1 MTKLSEPEAEAL
13 ARSLTDRIFEMVRER
28 YTRRDVAEAVSAAL
42 VELRSAETDEETI
55 EILAEEPDSRIR
67 LKVATNPAAPV
78 HVLEELAKDVDP
90 AVRLLVAASRHTPIA
105 VLRMQL
111 YDMNPYVKRMAIH
124 SLTKFKIRVRVRSHS
139 SLSSSAS
146 QMQVGACS

>member
-1 MTKLSEPEAEAL
+1 MRQSDEKMPRRLGAFVAPSMDEEEMMRCAGAL
-13 ARSLTDRIFEMVRER
+13 T
-28 YTRRDVAEAVSAAL
+28 
-42 VELRSAETDEETI
+42 TDEETI